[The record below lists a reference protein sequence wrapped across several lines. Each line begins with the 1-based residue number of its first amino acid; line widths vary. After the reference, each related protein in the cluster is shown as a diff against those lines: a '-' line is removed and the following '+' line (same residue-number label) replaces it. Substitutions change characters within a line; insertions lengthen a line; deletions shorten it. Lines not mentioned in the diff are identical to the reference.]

1 MILNPPPKAMN
12 RNRPSISGFATLIAL
27 LLLSLLGLSSGCK
40 TASLS
45 DPVTGVGYQPQNYYR
60 SFGNLPVNIRR
71 VAVLPTTCDDQ
82 SSDAQHG
89 RDLLEPVISEELA
102 KTKKFEV
109 IVVTPDQLRVWTGR
123 TSWRAEEPLPPD
135 FLKVLKR
142 ALECDAVMFGRVSH
156 YRAYPPLTVGF
167 SFKLAD
173 VYSGDFIWAVDE
185 VFDSSE
191 PSVVN
196 SARRYQLMREQL
208 PASLADS
215 RSILTSPRSFGRYAA
230 NSVFQTLPA
239 R

>member
-1 MILNPPPKAMN
+1 MKPNPPAV
-12 RNRPSISGFATLIAL
+12 RVSATVATVWLMTTL
-27 LLLSLLGLSSGCK
+27 TFLSGCK

-45 DPVTGVGYQPQNYYR
+45 DPVTGSGYQPKNYYR
-60 SFGNLPVNIRR
+60 SLGQLPVNIRR
-71 VAVLPTTCDDQ
+71 VAVLPTTCDGHI
-82 SSDAQHG
+82 SDVQHG
-89 RDLLEPVISEELA
+89 RDLLEPVIAEELA

-109 IVVTPDQLRVWTGR
+109 IVVTPDQLRAWTGR
-123 TSWRAEEPLPPD
+123 NSWRAEESLPAD
-135 FLKVLKR
+135 FLKTLKR
-142 ALECDAVMFGRVSH
+142 ALECDAVLFGRLSQ

-173 VYSGDFIWAVDE
+173 VHTGDFLWAADE

-215 RSILTSPRSFGRYAA
+215 RSILTSPGSFGRYAA

>member
-1 MILNPPPKAMN
+1 MNP
-12 RNRPSISGFATLIAL
+12 NRPATSERVKNTALI
-27 LLLSLLGLSSGCK
+27 LLLSLLALTSGCK

-45 DPVTGVGYQPQNYYR
+45 DPVTGSGYRPQNFYR
-60 SFGNLPVNIRR
+60 SLGQLPVNIRR
-71 VAVLPTTCDDQ
+71 VAVLPTTCDDNI
-82 SSDAQHG
+82 SDVQHG
-89 RDLLEPVISEELA
+89 RDLLESVITEELA
-102 KTKKFEV
+102 KTKKFEL

-123 TSWRAEEPLPPD
+123 TSWRAEEPLPAD
-135 FLKVLKR
+135 FLKVLKS
-142 ALECDAVMFGRVSH
+142 ALACDAVLFGRVSQ
-156 YRAYPPLTVGF
+156 YRAYPPLTVGL

-173 VYSGDFIWAVDE
+173 VHTGDFIWAVDE

-215 RSILTSPRSFGRYAA
+215 RSILNSPGGFGRYAA
-230 NSVFQTLPA
+230 NSVFETLPA

>member
-1 MILNPPPKAMN
+1 MNLNRVAVKLCRLLPVMTALIL
-12 RNRPSISGFATLIAL
+12 SC
-27 LLLSLLGLSSGCK
+27 GCK

-45 DPVTGVGYQPQNYYR
+45 DPVTGSGYKPQNFYR
-60 SFGNLPVNIRR
+60 SWGHLAVNIRR
-71 VAVLPTTCDDQ
+71 VAVLPATCDDAI
-82 SSDAQHG
+82 SDVQHG
-89 RDLLEPVISEELA
+89 RDRLEPVITEELA
-102 KTKKFEV
+102 KTGKFEV
-109 IVVTPDQLRVWTGR
+109 ITVTPEQLRVLTGR
-123 TSWRAEEPLPPD
+123 ISWRAEEPLPAD

-142 ALECDAVMFGRVSH
+142 ALECDAVLFSRVSQ

-173 VYSGDFIWAVDE
+173 VETGNFVWAADE

-208 PASLADS
+208 PSSLADS
-215 RSILTSPRSFGRYAA
+215 RSILNSPSGFGRYAA
-230 NSVFQTLPA
+230 NSLFQTLPA

>member
-1 MILNPPPKAMN
+1 MSLF
-12 RNRPSISGFATLIAL
+12 RFAEDVLEPARRSAEKI
-27 LLLSLLGLSSGCK
+27 
-40 TASLS
+40 
-45 DPVTGVGYQPQNYYR
+45 VTGAGYQPKNYYR
-60 SFGNLPVNIRR
+60 SLGQLPVNIRR
-71 VAVLPTTCDDQ
+71 VAVLPTTCDAQ
-82 SSDAQHG
+82 ISDVQHG
-89 RDLLEPVISEELA
+89 RDLLDPVITEELA

-123 TSWRAEEPLPPD
+123 TSWRAEEPLPAD
-135 FLKVLKR
+135 LLKVLKR
-142 ALECDAVMFGRVSH
+142 AVECDAVLFGRVSQ

-173 VYSGDFIWAVDE
+173 VHSGDFIWAVDE

-215 RSILTSPRSFGRYAA
+215 RSILTSPRSPLMRSASLLLA
-230 NSVFQTLPA
+230 SVPLK
-239 R
+239 

>member
-1 MILNPPPKAMN
+1 MILLNPP
-12 RNRPSISGFATLIAL
+12 R
-27 LLLSLLGLSSGCK
+27 SLASQIIRCLAVLAVICLFTGCK

-45 DPVTGVGYQPQNYYR
+45 DPVTGAGYQPKNYYR
-60 SFGNLPVNIRR
+60 SLGNLPVNIRR
-71 VAVLPTTCDDQ
+71 VAVLPATCDDNI
-82 SSDAQHG
+82 SDVQHG
-89 RDLLEPVISEELA
+89 RDLLEPVITEELA

-109 IVVTPDQLRVWTGR
+109 IVVTPEQLRVWTGR
-123 TSWRAEEPLPPD
+123 TSWRAEEPLPAD
-135 FLKVLKR
+135 FLRVLKR
-142 ALECDAVMFGRVSH
+142 ALDCDAVLFSRVSQ

-173 VYSGDFIWAVDE
+173 VQSGEFLWAVDE

-215 RSILTSPRSFGRYAA
+215 RSILNSPGGFGRYAA

>member
-1 MILNPPPKAMN
+1 MKSN
-12 RNRPSISGFATLIAL
+12 RSAPGEIARPIA
-27 LLLSLLGLSSGCK
+27 LLSLLSLLVFPPGCK
-40 TASLS
+40 TASLN
-45 DPVTGVGYQPQNYYR
+45 DPVTGTGYRPQNYYR
-60 SFGNLPVNIRR
+60 SLGNLPVNIRR
-71 VAVLPTTCDDQ
+71 VAVLPVTSDDTP
-82 SSDAQHG
+82 SDLQYG
-89 RDLLEPVISEELA
+89 RDLLEPVITEELA

-109 IVVTPDQLRVWTGR
+109 ITVTPEQLRAWTGR
-123 TSWRAEEPLPPD
+123 TSWRAEEPLPAD

-142 ALECDAVMFGRVSH
+142 ALECDAVLFGRVSQ

-173 VYSGDFIWAVDE
+173 VQSGDFIWAADE

-208 PASLADS
+208 PSSLADS
-215 RSILTSPRSFGRYAA
+215 RSILNSPGGFGRYAA
-230 NSVFQTLPA
+230 NSVFETLPA

>member
-1 MILNPPPKAMN
+1 MILSQISKKTGAQFCYCLLFAMLCLT
-12 RNRPSISGFATLIAL
+12 A
-27 LLLSLLGLSSGCK
+27 GCK
-40 TASLS
+40 TASLR
-45 DPVTGVGYQPQNYYR
+45 DPVTGTGYQPKNYYR
-60 SFGNLPVNIRR
+60 SLGNLPVNIRR
-71 VAVLPTTCDDQ
+71 VAVLPTTCDDHI
-82 SSDAQHG
+82 SDVQHG
-89 RDLLEPVISEELA
+89 RDLLEPVITEELA

-109 IVVTPDQLRVWTGR
+109 IVVTPEQLRVWTGR
-123 TSWRAEEPLPPD
+123 TSWRAEEPLPAD

-142 ALECDAVMFGRVSH
+142 ALECDAVLFSRVSQ

-173 VYSGDFIWAVDE
+173 VQSGEFLWAADE
-185 VFDSSE
+185 VFDSGE

-215 RSILTSPRSFGRYAA
+215 RSILNSPGGFGRYAA